1 MTKETVNLNMS
12 LLAYATKIAE
22 GRTTQKKN
30 YKSSNPLSPNYELVG
45 VLGELVYSY
54 TTNELMDG
62 VLKVQG
68 DDGFDFSKRVQV
80 KSSEK
85 YKAKHLIEYIDKN
98 FTKFDYYVFVVID
111 LFNLKGEII
120 GWISTQDFMAKAQII
135 DFGYGERYAVLLSEL
150 NPWGPV

>member
-1 MTKETVNLNMS
+1 MTKETVNLDMS
-12 LLAYATKIAE
+12 LLAYAAKIAE

-45 VLGELVYSY
+45 VLGELVYGY

-62 VLKVQG
+62 VLKAQG

-85 YKAKHLIEYIDKN
+85 YKAKHLIEYTDKD
-98 FTKFDYYVFVVID
+98 FSKFDCYVFVTID
-111 LFNLKGEII
+111 LSTLQGEVI
-120 GWISTQDFMAKAQII
+120 GWISTEDFTHKAQII
-135 DFGYGERYAVLLSEL
+135 DFGYGDRYAIPLSEL
-150 NPWGPV
+150 NQWV